1 MIKELNFELK
11 YSRVSVIFQLFVGLG
26 LAILLYQLLMPIW
39 WLCAVVLLF
48 IGFIFLLKQA
58 QISQIEYLDQK
69 LWSVAYFSKKEIYRA
84 KITKIIDYQL
94 FVVIYL
100 EETPTNIAIVWC
112 DQLPIQQWKRLKV
125 LESSINC

>member
-11 YSRVSVIFQLFVGLG
+11 YSRISVIFQLFVGLG
-26 LAILLYQLLMPIW
+26 LAILLYQLLTPIW
-39 WLCAVVLLF
+39 WLCAVILLF
-48 IGFIFLLKQA
+48 IGFIFFLKQA

-69 LWSVAYFSKKEIYRA
+69 LWSVEYFSKKEIYRA
-84 KITKIIDYQL
+84 EITKIIDYQL

-100 EETPTNIAIVWC
+100 EEAPKNIAIVWF

-125 LESSINC
+125 LEKLY

>member
-11 YSRVSVIFQLFVGLG
+11 DSRVSVIFQLFVGLG
-26 LAILLYQLLMPIW
+26 LAILLYQLLTPIW
-39 WLCAVVLLF
+39 WLCAVILLF
-48 IGFIFLLKQA
+48 IGFIFFLKQA

-69 LWSVAYFSKKEIYRA
+69 LWSVTYFSKKEIYRA
-84 KITKIIDYQL
+84 EITKIIDYQL

-100 EETPTNIAIVWC
+100 EETPTNIAIVWF

-125 LESSINC
+125 LEKLY

>member
-11 YSRVSVIFQLFVGLG
+11 YSRISVIFQLFVGLG
-26 LAILLYQLLMPIW
+26 LAILLYQLLTPIW
-39 WLCAVVLLF
+39 WLCAVILLF
-48 IGFIFLLKQA
+48 IGFIFFLKQA

-69 LWSVAYFSKKEIYRA
+69 LWSVAYFSKKEICRA
-84 KITKIIDYQL
+84 EIIKIIDYQL

-100 EETPTNIAIVWC
+100 EETPKNIAIVWF

-125 LESSINC
+125 LEKLY

>member
-26 LAILLYQLLMPIW
+26 LAILLYQLLTPIW
-39 WLCAVVLLF
+39 WLYAVVLLF
-48 IGFIFLLKQA
+48 ISSIFFLKQA

-69 LWSVAYFSKKEIYRA
+69 LWSVAYFSEKEIYRA
-84 KITKIIDYQL
+84 EITKIIDYQL

-100 EETPTNIAIVWC
+100 EKTPTNIAIVWF

-125 LESSINC
+125 LEKLY

>member
-26 LAILLYQLLMPIW
+26 LAILLYQLLTPIW
-39 WLCAVVLLF
+39 WLCAVILLF
-48 IGFIFLLKQA
+48 IGFIFFLKQA

-69 LWSVAYFSKKEIYRA
+69 LWSVAYFSEKEIYRA
-84 KITKIIDYQL
+84 EITKIIDYQL

-100 EETPTNIAIVWC
+100 EETPTNIAIVWF
-112 DQLPIQQWKRLKV
+112 DSV
-125 LESSINC
+125 

>member
-26 LAILLYQLLMPIW
+26 LAILLYQLLIPIW
-39 WLCAVVLLF
+39 WLCAVILLF
-48 IGFIFLLKQA
+48 IGFIFFLKQA

-69 LWSVAYFSKKEIYRA
+69 LWSVTYFSKKEIYRA
-84 KITKIIDYQL
+84 EITKIIDYQL

-100 EETPTNIAIVWC
+100 EETPTNIAIVWF

-125 LESSINC
+125 LEKVY

>member
-26 LAILLYQLLMPIW
+26 LAILLYQLLTPIW

-48 IGFIFLLKQA
+48 IGSIFFLKQA

-69 LWSVAYFSKKEIYRA
+69 VWSVAYFSKKEIYRA
-84 KITKIIDYQL
+84 EITKIIDYQL

-100 EETPTNIAIVWC
+100 EETPTNIAIVWF

-125 LESSINC
+125 LEKLY

>member
-26 LAILLYQLLMPIW
+26 LAILLYQLLTPIW
-39 WLCAVVLLF
+39 WLCAVILLF
-48 IGFIFLLKQA
+48 IGFIFFLKQA

-84 KITKIIDYQL
+84 EITKIIDYQL

-100 EETPTNIAIVWC
+100 EETPKNIAIVWF

-125 LESSINC
+125 LEKLY

>member
-26 LAILLYQLLMPIW
+26 LAILLYQLLTPIW
-39 WLCAVVLLF
+39 WLCAVILLF
-48 IGFIFLLKQA
+48 IGFIFFLKQA

-69 LWSVAYFSKKEIYRA
+69 IWSVTYFSKKEIYRA
-84 KITKIIDYQL
+84 EITKIIDYQL

-100 EETPTNIAIVWC
+100 EETPTNIAIVWF

-125 LESSINC
+125 LEELY

>member
-11 YSRVSVIFQLFVGLG
+11 YSRISVIFQLFVGLG
-26 LAILLYQLLMPIW
+26 LAILLYQLLTPIW
-39 WLCAVVLLF
+39 WLCAVILLF
-48 IGFIFLLKQA
+48 IGFIFFLKQA

-84 KITKIIDYQL
+84 EITKIIDYQL
-94 FVVIYL
+94 FVVIYFA
-100 EETPTNIAIVWC
+100 ETPTNIAIIWF

-125 LESSINC
+125 LEKLY

>member
-26 LAILLYQLLMPIW
+26 LAILLYQLLTPIW

-48 IGFIFLLKQA
+48 IGSIFFLKQA

-84 KITKIIDYQL
+84 EITKIIDYQL

-100 EETPTNIAIVWC
+100 EETPTNIAIVWF
-112 DQLPIQQWKRLKV
+112 DQLSIQQWKRLKV
-125 LESSINC
+125 LEKLY

>member
-11 YSRVSVIFQLFVGLG
+11 YSLVSVIFQLFVGLG
-26 LAILLYQLLMPIW
+26 LAILLYQLLTPIW
-39 WLCAVVLLF
+39 WLCAVILLF
-48 IGFIFLLKQA
+48 IGFIFFLKQA

-84 KITKIIDYQL
+84 EITKIIDYQL

-100 EETPTNIAIVWC
+100 EETPTNIAIVWF

-125 LESSINC
+125 LEKLY

>member
-26 LAILLYQLLMPIW
+26 LAILLYQLLTPMW
-39 WLCAVVLLF
+39 WLCAVILLF
-48 IGFIFLLKQA
+48 IVFIFFLKQV

-69 LWSVAYFSKKEIYRA
+69 LWSVAYFSGKEIYRA
-84 KITKIIDYQL
+84 EITKIIDYQL
-94 FVVIYL
+94 FVVIYF
-100 EETPTNIAIVWC
+100 EETPTNIAIVWF

-125 LESSINC
+125 LEKLY

>member
-26 LAILLYQLLMPIW
+26 LAILLYQLLTPIW
-39 WLCAVVLLF
+39 WLCAVILLF
-48 IGFIFLLKQA
+48 IGSIFFLKQA

-69 LWSVAYFSKKEIYRA
+69 LWSVAYFSKKEIYRVE
-84 KITKIIDYQL
+84 ITKIIDYQL

-100 EETPTNIAIVWC
+100 EETPTNIAIVWF

-125 LESSINC
+125 LEKLY

>member
-11 YSRVSVIFQLFVGLG
+11 YSLVSVIFQLFVGLG
-26 LAILLYQLLMPIW
+26 LAILLYQLLTPIW
-39 WLCAVVLLF
+39 WLCAVILLF
-48 IGFIFLLKQA
+48 IGFIFFLKQA

-84 KITKIIDYQL
+84 EITKIIDYQL

-100 EETPTNIAIVWC
+100 EETPTNIAIVWF
-112 DQLPIQQWKRLKV
+112 DQLSIQQWKRLKV
-125 LESSINC
+125 LEKLY

>member
-26 LAILLYQLLMPIW
+26 LAILLYQLLTPIW
-39 WLCAVVLLF
+39 WLCAVILLF
-48 IGFIFLLKQA
+48 IGFIFFLKQA

-69 LWSVAYFSKKEIYRA
+69 LWSVAYFSKKEIYRVE
-84 KITKIIDYQL
+84 ITKIIDYQL

-100 EETPTNIAIVWC
+100 EETPTNIAIVWF

-125 LESSINC
+125 LEKLY

>member
-11 YSRVSVIFQLFVGLG
+11 YSRVSLIFQLFVGLG
-26 LAILLYQLLMPIW
+26 LAILLYQLLTPIW
-39 WLCAVVLLF
+39 WLYAVVLLF
-48 IGFIFLLKQA
+48 IGSIFFLKQA

-69 LWSVAYFSKKEIYRA
+69 LWSVAYFSEKEIYRA
-84 KITKIIDYQL
+84 EITKIIDYQL

-100 EETPTNIAIVWC
+100 EKTPTNIAIVWF

-125 LESSINC
+125 LEKLY